1 MRLLVALNAEELL
14 DGPLRFIYQISKAM
28 SIQTAREKYFA
39 CGAWLRANPKMFCAR
54 TPFSLQGLTGGGA
67 IAEAMTKAK
76 PKITAAMTMATA
88 RLPFFSSSHSST
100 GVSQVKTD
108 SKIQS
113 ERAMVRMPTAPQPM
127 SFR

>member
-1 MRLLVALNAEELL
+1 MSTEHADATSRLDVDAL
-14 DGPLRFIYQISKAM
+14 D
-28 SIQTAREKYFA
+28 
-39 CGAWLRANPKMFCAR
+39 NPNWF
-54 TPFSLQGLTGGGA
+54 GLTGAQQGFAEGSGGLARRFRPEISVFGA
-67 IAEAMTKAK
+67 IAEEITKAK

-113 ERAMVRMPTAPQPM
+113 ERAMVKIPTAPQPM